1 MVEHLETVDEET
13 ELLHGVGG
21 DHHDLAG
28 VVPEAPGQG
37 QLGEGGSKPVRDL
50 GQSVSQLVPQSAK
63 LCTKLRK
70 GVIKIFLQD
79 GLSQSFRSKILL
91 FLYVFVPRKME
102 KITFYSK
109 LLTFSFKNE
118 TFPYEW

>member
-1 MVEHLETVDEET
+1 MIVVEHLETVDEET

-37 QLGEGGSKPVRDL
+37 QLGERGSQSVRDL
-50 GQSVSQLVPQSAK
+50 EQSVGQLVPQSAK

-70 GVIKIFLQD
+70 GLIKKFSI
-79 GLSQSFRSKILL
+79 GLDPLHPLGQKFHFSMLL
-91 FLYVFVPRKME
+91 FCE
-102 KITFYSK
+102 KLRK
-109 LLTFSFKNE
+109 LLFILNC
-118 TFPYEW
+118 

>member
-1 MVEHLETVDEET
+1 MDNWSFIWRLPVRGVIVVEHLETVDEET

-50 GQSVSQLVPQSAK
+50 GQSVGQLVPQSAK

-70 GVIKIFLQD
+70 GLIK
-79 GLSQSFRSKILL
+79 KILL
-91 FLYVFVPRKME
+91 DWILS
-102 KITFYSK
+102 I
-109 LLTFSFKNE
+109 L
-118 TFPYEW
+118 